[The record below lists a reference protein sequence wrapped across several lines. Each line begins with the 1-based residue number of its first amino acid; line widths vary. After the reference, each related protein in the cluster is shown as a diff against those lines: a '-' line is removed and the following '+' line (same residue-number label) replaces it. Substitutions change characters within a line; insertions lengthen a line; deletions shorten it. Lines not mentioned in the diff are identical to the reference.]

1 MSIVDYRKL
10 PEDRLSTTDEFGDHV
25 TIIPAEVHGKWKIRR
40 TWVHIAL
47 LIVLLVLPW
56 IDINGQQALL
66 LNIPDREFNFFG
78 LYFFAHDAPKIF
90 FVLTAIVLALAVATA
105 LWGRVWC
112 GWACPQTVF
121 IETIFR
127 GIEKVL
133 IGNRIEQLRFN
144 KAPWTLKKA
153 IKFTAK
159 WIGFLIVS
167 LILSHT
173 LVAYFVGRENLIE
186 MMSLPPAQSWLVF
199 VIMAFVTAVV
209 LFDFGWFREQFCIIM
224 CPYGRFQAVLM
235 DKNSK
240 TVTYDHLRG
249 EPRHK
254 GKTKTSDQG
263 DCIDCYKCVSVCP
276 TGIDIRKGQQ
286 LECIAC
292 TRCIDACDEVMEKVD
307 RPKGLI
313 RYASLNQ
320 LHGKPQKTINVRVV
334 AYLVG
339 ILLMISGLAY
349 ALGSRDDVAFNVMR
363 TKKNP
368 YQVAASG
375 KMLNEFKVHIKNQV
389 NQTRKVEARLATGQK
404 NIELVFPLQKV
415 EIPAKGSQVAPFFIQ
430 FSSNP
435 AKQSQFADIEF
446 INSSTGEIIKTR
458 RVKIVRPKDVGF

>member
-1 MSIVDYRKL
+1 
-10 PEDRLSTTDEFGDHV
+10 
-25 TIIPAEVHGKWKIRR
+25 
-40 TWVHIAL
+40 
-47 LIVLLVLPW
+47 
-56 IDINGQQALL
+56 
-66 LNIPDREFNFFG
+66 
-78 LYFFAHDAPKIF
+78 
-90 FVLTAIVLALAVATA
+90 
-105 LWGRVWC
+105 
-112 GWACPQTVF
+112 
-121 IETIFR
+121 
-127 GIEKVL
+127 
-133 IGNRIEQLRFN
+133 
-144 KAPWTLKKA
+144 
-153 IKFTAK
+153 
-159 WIGFLIVS
+159 
-167 LILSHT
+167 
-173 LVAYFVGRENLIE
+173 
-186 MMSLPPAQSWLVF
+186 
-199 VIMAFVTAVV
+199 
-209 LFDFGWFREQFCIIM
+209 
-224 CPYGRFQAVLM
+224 
-235 DKNSK
+235 
-240 TVTYDHLRG
+240 
-249 EPRHK
+249 
-254 GKTKTSDQG
+254 
-263 DCIDCYKCVSVCP
+263 
-276 TGIDIRKGQQ
+276 
-286 LECIAC
+286 
-292 TRCIDACDEVMEKVD
+292 MEKVD